1 MNKPV
6 VSIIII
12 TRNRPF
18 LLGHCLERVWS
29 QSSIGTSHDQSGSY
43 RSSHERLWSQSSVG
57 TSHDQSGSY
66 RSSHE
71 RLWSQ
76 PSVGTSH
83 DQSGSHRSSPER
95 LWSQPSVGTSH
106 DQSGSYRS
114 SDGNLVLR
122 NFEVIVVDS
131 STNDE
136 SERVIA
142 RYPATKHIR
151 VRGARNNM
159 PQARNTGIAC
169 STGEIIAFIDDDSMV
184 QPSWLEALLD
194 VYRDKT
200 IGAAGGR
207 VITMPEPYCDEIKGP
222 PRLHVTRL
230 GGVIAKDAGLVSE
243 ERTEVDH
250 LIGCNMSFRRTV
262 LEEVG
267 GFDSNFTLTN
277 LREETYLC
285 LRVKRAGW
293 RIVFEPGI
301 AVVHFSARSLQPYF
315 LERPTIQFSNGR
327 NGSYFAIKH
336 FGLTPRSIGGQLID
350 AGRSCGRAVYF
361 IGLFSAG
368 TVAQLAGRVAGV
380 AAGIR
385 WLKNHNAHDVSG
397 SYSASSHDQA
407 GSYRAFSE
415 DVSPTPPVPERE
427 LTPALAAYE
436 RELSPIPSV
445 PEAQPQGIARRTAIN
460 RRRTR

>member
-29 QSSIGTSHDQSGSY
+29 QSSIGTSHDQSGIY

-106 DQSGSYRS
+106 DQSVSHRSSPERLWSQPSVGTSHDQSGSYRS
-114 SDGNLVLR
+114 SDGNLALR

-169 STGEIIAFIDDDSMV
+169 
-184 QPSWLEALLD
+184 
-194 VYRDKT
+194 
-200 IGAAGGR
+200 
-207 VITMPEPYCDEIKGP
+207 
-222 PRLHVTRL
+222 
-230 GGVIAKDAGLVSE
+230 
-243 ERTEVDH
+243 
-250 LIGCNMSFRRTV
+250 
-262 LEEVG
+262 
-267 GFDSNFTLTN
+267 
-277 LREETYLC
+277 
-285 LRVKRAGW
+285 
-293 RIVFEPGI
+293 
-301 AVVHFSARSLQPYF
+301 
-315 LERPTIQFSNGR
+315 
-327 NGSYFAIKH
+327 
-336 FGLTPRSIGGQLID
+336 
-350 AGRSCGRAVYF
+350 
-361 IGLFSAG
+361 
-368 TVAQLAGRVAGV
+368 
-380 AAGIR
+380 
-385 WLKNHNAHDVSG
+385 
-397 SYSASSHDQA
+397 
-407 GSYRAFSE
+407 
-415 DVSPTPPVPERE
+415 
-427 LTPALAAYE
+427 
-436 RELSPIPSV
+436 
-445 PEAQPQGIARRTAIN
+445 
-460 RRRTR
+460 